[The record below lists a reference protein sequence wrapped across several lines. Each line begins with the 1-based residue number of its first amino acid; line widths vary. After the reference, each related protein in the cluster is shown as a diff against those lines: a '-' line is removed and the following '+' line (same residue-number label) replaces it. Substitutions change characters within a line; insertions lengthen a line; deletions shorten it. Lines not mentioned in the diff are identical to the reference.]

1 MFSVRSLSRFAFGI
15 FLSAGGLFILAA
27 LDSTIFFF
35 FPFGIDAAVIVLT
48 VRHHGFAWPYPI
60 LATAGS
66 AAGSIITFWMGRKIG
81 EAGLER
87 YMSKRRLESVMRSVR
102 MKGAT
107 TLALFAI
114 VPPPFPF
121 TAVVLAAGA
130 LEADALRFLGVTA
143 GVRLVRFGAEA
154 VLAAIYGR
162 SVLRWMNSDTVQDVV
177 AGIIVLAVV
186 GSVISLFA
194 LRRRSTI
201 PYSASRPQYRSP

>member
-1 MFSVRSLSRFAFGI
+1 MRFLSRFAFGI

-48 VRHHGFAWPYPI
+48 VRHHGFALAYPI

-66 AAGSIITFWMGRKIG
+66 VAGTIITFWMGRKIG

-87 YMSKRRLESVMRSVR
+87 YVPKRRLESVMKSVR
-102 MKGAT
+102 RKGAT
-107 TLALFAI
+107 TLALFAV

-130 LEADALRFLGVTA
+130 LEVDPLRFLGLTA

-154 VLAAIYGR
+154 VLAAHYGR
-162 SVLRWMNSDTVQDVV
+162 SVLRWMNSDIVLDVV
-177 AGIIVLAVV
+177 TGIIVLAAV
-186 GSVISLFA
+186 GSVMSLFA
-194 LRRRSTI
+194 LRRRSAT

>member
-1 MFSVRSLSRFAFGI
+1 VRPLSRFAFGI

-48 VRHHGFAWPYPI
+48 VRHHGFAWAYPI

-81 EAGLER
+81 EAGLEH
-87 YMSKRRLESVMRSVR
+87 YVPKRRLESVMKSVR
-102 MKGAT
+102 RKGAT
-107 TLALFAI
+107 TLALFAV

-130 LEADALRFLGVTA
+130 LEVDAVRFLGVAT
-143 GVRLVRFGAEA
+143 GVRLVRFGSEA
-154 VLAAIYGR
+154 VLAANYGR
-162 SVLRWMNSDTVQDVV
+162 SVLRWMNSDIVQDVV
-177 AGIIVLAVV
+177 AGIIVLAAV
-186 GSVISLFA
+186 GSVISLLA
-194 LRRRSTI
+194 LRRRSATR
-201 PYSASRPQYRSP
+201 YSASRPQYRSP

>member
-1 MFSVRSLSRFAFGI
+1 MRPLSRFAFGI
-15 FLSAGGLFILAA
+15 FLSAGGLFILSA

-35 FPFGIDAAVIVLT
+35 FPFGVDAVVIVLT
-48 VRHHGFAWPYPI
+48 VRHHGFAWAYPI

-66 AAGSIITFWMGRKIG
+66 AAGSIMTFWMGRKIG

-87 YMSKRRLESVMRSVR
+87 YVPKRRLESVMKSVR
-102 MKGAT
+102 KKGAT
-107 TLALFAI
+107 TLALFAV

-130 LEADALRFLGVTA
+130 LEVDALRFLGVTA
-143 GVRLVRFGAEA
+143 GVRLVRFGTEA
-154 VLAAIYGR
+154 VLAAYYGR
-162 SVLRWMNSDTVQDVV
+162 SVLRWMNSDIVQDVV
-177 AGIIVLAVV
+177 AGIIVLAAV

-194 LRRRSTI
+194 LRRRSAT

>member
-1 MFSVRSLSRFAFGI
+1 
-15 FLSAGGLFILAA
+15 
-27 LDSTIFFF
+27 
-35 FPFGIDAAVIVLT
+35 
-48 VRHHGFAWPYPI
+48 
-60 LATAGS
+60 
-66 AAGSIITFWMGRKIG
+66 
-81 EAGLER
+81 
-87 YMSKRRLESVMRSVR
+87 

-154 VLAAIYGR
+154 VLAAIYGGR

-177 AGIIVLAVV
+177 AGIIVLAAV